1 VKVAVVGAGY
11 WGPNLI
17 RNLSMQ
23 PKLTGL
29 VVCDRDA
36 SRLEVI
42 KSRFPQ
48 IEATADLDAVLGDP
62 SIAGVAVATP
72 ISTHGTLGSRVLE
85 AKKHLFMEK
94 PLAGSVEEA
103 RMLVKLAREKERTL
117 MVGHT
122 FEYSP
127 PVIRTKQLIESGDLG
142 RIFFITMTRVNLGL
156 HQRDAS
162 VIWDLVPHDYS
173 ILFHWLNETPVR
185 ISAMGRDCVQRGI
198 PDVAFIH
205 LEFPS
210 GVVAALEVAW
220 LAPSKLRR
228 TAIIGERKMLVYD
241 DTENIEK
248 LKVYDQGVDLRDPET
263 FGEFHLSYRTGDIIS
278 PRLPSTEPLKLEMEH
293 WLDCLASGKQP
304 RTNGEVGL
312 RVVEALEAT
321 QRALEQQKPVL
332 CDGRRITAD

>member
-1 VKVAVVGAGY
+1 MKAAVVGAGY

-17 RNLSMQ
+17 RNLLMQ

-29 VVCDRDA
+29 VVCDRDQ
-36 SRLEVI
+36 SRLDMI
-42 KSRFPQ
+42 KSRFPNA
-48 IEATADLDAVLGDP
+48 ETTSDLDAVLGDP
-62 SIAGVAVATP
+62 EIAGVAVATP
-72 ISTHGTLGSRVLE
+72 ISTHGPLGSRVLE
-85 AKKHLFMEK
+85 AKKHLFVEK
-94 PLAGSVEEA
+94 PLAGSVAEA
-103 RMLVKLAREKERTL
+103 RNLVRLAKERERIL

-127 PVIRTKQLIESGDLG
+127 PVIRIKQLIQNGDLG
-142 RIFFITMTRVNLGL
+142 RIYFITMSRVNLGL

-162 VIWDLVPHDYS
+162 VIWDLVPHDFS
-173 ILFHWLNETPVR
+173 ILFHWLGEAPVR
-185 ISAMGRDCVQRGI
+185 VSAMGRDCVQRGI

-248 LKVYDQGVDLRDPET
+248 VKIYDQGVDLRDPET
-263 FGEFHLSYRTGDIIS
+263 FGEFHLSYRTGDIVS
-278 PRLPSTEPLKLEMEH
+278 PRLPSTEPLKVEMEH
-293 WLDCLASGKQP
+293 WLDCMATGQTP
-304 RTNGEVGL
+304 RTSGESGL

-321 QRALEQQKPVL
+321 QRALELGKPVICEPQTL
-332 CDGRRITAD
+332 A

>member
-1 VKVAVVGAGY
+1 MKVAVVGAGY

-17 RNLSMQ
+17 RNLLMQ
-23 PKLTGL
+23 PKLTEL
-29 VVCDRDA
+29 VVCDRDPA
-36 SRLEVI
+36 RLEVI
-42 KSRFPQ
+42 KTRFPQ
-48 IEATADLDAVLGDP
+48 LSVTSDLDAVLGDP
-62 SIAGVAVATP
+62 DVAGVAIATP
-72 ISTHGTLGSRVLE
+72 ISTHGALGTRVLE

-94 PLAGSVEEA
+94 PLAGSVKEA
-103 RMLVKLAREKERTL
+103 RELVRLAREKDRTL

-122 FEYSP
+122 FEFSP

-142 RIFFITMTRVNLGL
+142 RLLFITMTRVNLGL

-173 ILFHWLNETPVR
+173 ILFHWLQETPVR

-248 LKVYDQGVDLRDPET
+248 LKIYDQGVDFRDPET
-263 FGEFHLSYRTGDIIS
+263 FGEFHLSYRTGDIVS

-293 WLDCLASGKQP
+293 WLECLSSGKQP

-321 QRALEQQKPVL
+321 QRALEMGTPVRVE
-332 CDGRRITAD
+332 GKNV